1 MDVTGN
7 NIIFFKVCQLLSQM
21 YKYWYPHDEGVLAE
35 HKNTNV

>member
-1 MDVTGN
+1 M
-7 NIIFFKVCQLLSQM
+7 IFFKVCELLSQK

>member
-7 NIIFFKVCQLLSQM
+7 NIIFFKVCELLSQM
-21 YKYWYPHDEGVLAE
+21 YKYWYPHDGVLAE